1 MLKQWL
7 RYWFKFIY
15 FFAFIIKTD
24 LFMYGKFLFRYVY
37 RILGGHLHMFGDL
50 RTLLLLFNKW
60 LIETISQQH

>member
-1 MLKQWL
+1 
-7 RYWFKFIY
+7 
-15 FFAFIIKTD
+15 
-24 LFMYGKFLFRYVY
+24 MYGKFLFRYVY